1 MRDEFL
7 KLIEHLKAA
16 IVGESSKDDFRQLLL
31 TAMLLLDLNDE
42 EVAVRFRASR
52 PTVTRWRNGSNAPH
66 AALRPAVYEWLLAA
80 TKGRLQRFDSLSE
93 AGPKTR
99 SGGRGTSPSSSYQ
112 HSAMAAKGAR

>member
-7 KLIEHLKAA
+7 KLIEKLKAA
-16 IVGESSKDDFRQLLL
+16 IVGESSKDEFQQLLL
-31 TAMLLLDLNDE
+31 TAMRLLDLNDE

-80 TKGRLQRFDSLSE
+80 AKARLHRFDSLSE
-93 AGPKTR
+93 TAAPKTR
-99 SGGRGTSPSSSYQ
+99 SGGRGGSPSYQ